1 MDYMRAVVFH
11 GPGDMRYEMVP
22 KPIPKEGEVCIKV
35 KFAGICG
42 SDVEEYKIGSDRA
55 IPPIIFGHEF
65 SGEIVEV
72 GPGVSKDRVGQRVSV
87 NPMLYCGKC
96 YYCQR
101 GWINLCPYRR
111 SVGRTLGVE
120 KKRCDGAFAE
130 YVCVPEFALVP
141 LHEEVSFE
149 EGALLEPLSVCLSA
163 AKEGNF
169 EKGENVAVI
178 GAGPI
183 GLMILEFLKVLGS
196 GKIVVTDV
204 VDFKLEV
211 AKKLGADYVLNVK
224 DEPVESLLGLVDKVG
239 FDRVIVA
246 AGVPSALKDSF
257 KLVRNGGDIVLVGII
272 RKNVEV
278 NPVEIVGRKLTIYGS
293 YMFTNEMY
301 EVMNYIAQRKLDVK
315 SMITSV
321 CSLEEVPEAFR
332 KLSADGEEIK
342 VLVKIN

>member
-22 KPIPKEGEVCIKV
+22 KPVPKEGEVCIKV

-65 SGEIVEV
+65 SGEIVDV
-72 GPGVSKDRVGQRVSV
+72 GAGVSKGRLGQRVSV
-87 NPMLYCGKC
+87 NPILYCGKC

-111 SVGRTLGVE
+111 SIGRTLGVE

-141 LHEEVSFE
+141 LHEKVSFE

-169 EKGENVAVI
+169 KKGENVLII

-183 GLMILEFLKVLGS
+183 GLMVMEFLKVLEAN
-196 GKIVVTDV
+196 KIVVTDV
-204 VDFKLEV
+204 FDSKLDV
-211 AKKLGADYVLNVK
+211 AKRLGADHVLNVK
-224 DEPVESLLGLVDKVG
+224 DKPVESLLELVDNIG

-246 AGVPSALKDSF
+246 TGASSALKDSF
-257 KLVRNGGDIVLVGII
+257 KLVRSGGSIVLVGII
-272 RKNVEV
+272 RRNVEI

-293 YMFTNEMY
+293 YMFTKEMY
-301 EVMNYIAQRKLDVK
+301 EVMDYIAQGKLDVR
-315 SMITSV
+315 SIITSV
-321 CSLEEVPEAFR
+321 CSLEELPEVFK
-332 KLSADGEEIK
+332 KLSADSEEIK
-342 VLVKIN
+342 VLVNVA

>member
-11 GPGDMRYEMVP
+11 GPGDMRYEVVP
-22 KPIPKEGEVCIKV
+22 KPTPKEGEVCIKV
-35 KFAGICG
+35 RFAGICG

-65 SGEIVEV
+65 SGEVVEV
-72 GPGVSKDRVGQRVSV
+72 GPGASKDRIGQRVSV
-87 NPMLYCGKC
+87 NPILYCGKC

-101 GWINLCPYRR
+101 GLINLCPYRR
-111 SVGRTLGVE
+111 SIGRTLGVE

-141 LHEEVSFE
+141 LHEGVSFE

-169 EKGENVAVI
+169 KSGENALVI

-183 GLMILEFLKVLGS
+183 GLMIVELLKILGS
-196 GKIVVTDV
+196 GKVVVTDIF
-204 VDFKLEV
+204 DSKLEV

-224 DEPVESLLGLVDKVG
+224 DNPIESLLEIVDNVG

-246 AGVPSALKDSF
+246 TGVPSTLRDSF
-257 KLVRNGGDIVLVGII
+257 KLVRNGGGIVLVGII
-272 RKNVEV
+272 RKAVEV

-301 EVMNYIAQRKLDVK
+301 EVMELIAQGKLDVK
-315 SMITSV
+315 SIITSV
-321 CSLEEVPEAFR
+321 CSLEEVPEVFR
-332 KLSADGEEIK
+332 KLSTDGEEIK

>member
-22 KPIPKEGEVCIKV
+22 KPVPKEGEVCIKV

-72 GPGVSKDRVGQRVSV
+72 GAGVSKSRLGQRVSV

-111 SVGRTLGVE
+111 SIGRTLGVE

-141 LHEEVSFE
+141 LHEKVSFE

-169 EKGENVAVI
+169 KKGENVLVI

-183 GLMILEFLKVLGS
+183 GLMIVGLLRILGS
-196 GKIVVTDV
+196 GRIVVTDV
-204 VDFKLEV
+204 FDSKLDV
-211 AKKLGADYVLNVK
+211 ANRLGADHVLNVK
-224 DEPVESLLGLVDKVG
+224 DKPVESLLELVDNIG

-246 AGVPSALKDSF
+246 TGASSALKDSF
-257 KLVRNGGDIVLVGII
+257 KLVRNGGGIVLVGII
-272 RKNVEV
+272 RKVVEV

-301 EVMNYIAQRKLDVK
+301 EVMDYIAQGKLDVK
-315 SMITSV
+315 GIITSI
-321 CSLEEVPEAFR
+321 CSLEEVPEVFK

-342 VLVKIN
+342 VLVKID